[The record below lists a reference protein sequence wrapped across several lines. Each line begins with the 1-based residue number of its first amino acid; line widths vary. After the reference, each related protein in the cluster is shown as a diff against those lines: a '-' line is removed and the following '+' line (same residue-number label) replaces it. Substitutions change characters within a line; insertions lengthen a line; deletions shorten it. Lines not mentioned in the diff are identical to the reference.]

1 MTAAHDIRAGAAR
14 VSAFYAR
21 MTRAD
26 LAQLGDI
33 YAANAYFRD
42 PFNEVRGVPAIRA
55 IFERMFDQLVDC
67 RFRVIET
74 IADPG
79 GAMMTWDMTFRF
91 RRIRP
96 DVLQTMHGATHLRFD
111 TRGRVVYHRDYW
123 DAAGEL
129 YAKLPLIGS
138 LIRLLERR
146 MG

>member
-1 MTAAHDIRAGAAR
+1 VTSVDDVRANAAR
-14 VSAFYAR
+14 VRCFYER

-26 LAQLGDI
+26 LGQLDEI

-55 IFERMFDQLVDC
+55 IFERMFDQVADSRFHVIDTLVDQ
-67 RFRVIET
+67 
-74 IADPG
+74 G

-91 RRIRP
+91 RRFRSDTPQKI
-96 DVLQTMHGATHLRFD
+96 HGATHLRFD
-111 TRGRVVYHRDYW
+111 SRGRAVYHRDYW

-138 LIRLLERR
+138 LIRALERR
-146 MG
+146 IR

>member
-1 MTAAHDIRAGAAR
+1 MIAANDMRASAAR
-14 VSAFYAR
+14 VGAFYAR

-33 YAANAYFRD
+33 YASNAYFRD

-55 IFERMFDQLVDC
+55 IFERMFDQLADC

-96 DVLQTMHGATHLRFD
+96 DVLQAMHGATHLRFD
-111 TRGRVVYHRDYW
+111 TRGLVVYHRDYW

-129 YAKLPLIGS
+129 YAKLPIIGS